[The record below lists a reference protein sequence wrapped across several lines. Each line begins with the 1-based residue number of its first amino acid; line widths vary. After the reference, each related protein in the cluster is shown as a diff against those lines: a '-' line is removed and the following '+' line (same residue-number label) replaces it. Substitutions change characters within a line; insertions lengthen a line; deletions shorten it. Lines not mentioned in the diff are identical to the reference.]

1 MRDATMYAIFD
12 RLLMSQVFKIW
23 TATINTRGL
32 DSQKLLTLP
41 EKHFPE
47 FEFKDRL
54 PRTRYENCSGNHL
67 AKYKKVSV

>member
-1 MRDATMYAIFD
+1 M
-12 RLLMSQVFKIW
+12 
-23 TATINTRGL
+23 NTRGL

-54 PRTRYENCSGNHL
+54 PRARYENCSGNHL
-67 AKYKKVSV
+67 AKYKKFQFSVLFK